1 MFSYDEA
8 IETVRQ
14 TAFSRPLAVETV
26 VLSEAPGRILTTT
39 LTAPMDN
46 QPFDNS
52 TMDGFVV
59 RASDVTTAPVTLEII
74 GQIAAGDAPTTK
86 APQAGQCYEIMTGA
100 PIPRGCDAVIPVEE
114 TARQKDKVIIQS
126 TAPAGRFIRRA
137 GQDFKRGVTV
147 LEAGTLLTLPHILPL
162 ATLGIA
168 HVNVRKKARI
178 AIISTGP
185 ELVDDLSHLLAP
197 GKIYNASGLYLK
209 AILAAF
215 GAEIVLAKTI
225 PDDPE
230 VFTEALNEASK
241 NKADI
246 VISTGAVSAG
256 AHDFIHNALAAGG
269 AEILFHQVK
278 IRPGKPGLFA
288 RLPDGGLFFGLP
300 GNPVS
305 SACGARFFVY
315 PALRA
320 MSGLAPEAPEKA
332 ILANDFKKP
341 AADFTFFLKSRKE
354 SEGKV
359 GILPGQDSFMVSP
372 FLHMDSWAV
381 GRAGRDLLA
390 AGEAVDTY
398 PLIPYT

>member
-1 MFSYDEA
+1 MLSYDEA
-8 IETVRQ
+8 IEIVRQ
-14 TAFSRPLAVETV
+14 TALSRPLAVEIVT
-26 VLSEAPGRILTTT
+26 LSEAPGRILATV

-52 TMDGFVV
+52 TMDGFAV
-59 RASDVTTAPVTLEII
+59 RASDVTTAPVTLEVI

-86 APQAGQCYEIMTGA
+86 EPQAGQCYEIMTGA
-100 PIPRGCDAVIPVEE
+100 PIPKGCDAVIPVEE
-114 TARQKDKVIIQS
+114 TLRQKDKITVQS
-126 TAPAGRFIRRA
+126 VVSAGRFIRRA
-137 GQDFKRGVTV
+137 GQDFKKGTIV
-147 LEAGTLLTLPHILPL
+147 LEAGTLLTSSHILPL

-168 HVNVRKKARI
+168 DINVRSKARI
-178 AIISTGP
+178 AILSTGP
-185 ELVDDLSHLLAP
+185 ELIDDLSHLLAP

-209 AILAAF
+209 AIFAAF

-246 VISTGAVSAG
+246 VISTGAVSVG
-256 AHDFIHNALAAGG
+256 AHDFIHGALAAAGT
-269 AEILFHQVK
+269 EILFHQVK

-288 RLPDGGLFFGLP
+288 KLPEGGLFFGLP

-332 ILANDFKKP
+332 VLTNDFKKP
-341 AADFTFFLKSRKE
+341 SADFTFFLKSRKE
-354 SEGKV
+354 SGGRV

-372 FLHMDSWAV
+372 FLHMDSWTV
-381 GRAGRDLLA
+381 GKAGQDVLA